1 LTFVPALGVERLL
14 NAPTTVAVT
23 VNQIEKAKF
32 QQIQV
37 PPRRP
42 ACFESCHPTAKRRAL
57 SMQPPKSRQV
67 MVPFLYFCLH
77 HGQLVERKPR
87 LAGPQDYAPSGDH
100 SNRFLCFPP
109 N

>member
-1 LTFVPALGVERLL
+1 LTFAPALGVESLL

-23 VNQIEKAKF
+23 INQTEKAKF

-42 ACFESCHPTAKRRAL
+42 ACFKSCHPTAKRRAL

-87 LAGPQDYAPSGDH
+87 LAGPHDYAPSGDH
-100 SNRFLCFPP
+100 SNSFLCFPP